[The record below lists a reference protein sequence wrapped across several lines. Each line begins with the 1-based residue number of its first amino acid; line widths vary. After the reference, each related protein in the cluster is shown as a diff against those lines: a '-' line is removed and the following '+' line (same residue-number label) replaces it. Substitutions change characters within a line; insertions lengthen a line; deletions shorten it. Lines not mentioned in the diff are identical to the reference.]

1 MHVLIRRPKPNGIF
15 FALWPRCTPK
25 GWAVGWM
32 HRHWIE
38 AWGWGS
44 DGYWVY
50 TNWVPQK
57 EYDADER
64 AERAGEAITFSEQ
77 LYGVNAKHLGDL
89 PANWDNANQRPRGTP
104 EAEARHNE
112 TWEQE
117 QERLHKNPPNYYA
130 TPPDKSKCRNN
141 DGRATVPC
149 WYPHCSCMEPKP

>member
-15 FALWPRCTPK
+15 FAIWPRCTSK

-32 HRHWIE
+32 HRHWNGG
-38 AWGWGS
+38 WGWGS
-44 DGYWVY
+44 EGYWVY

-57 EYDADER
+57 EYDAG
-64 AERAGEAITFSEQ
+64 ERAGEAITFSQQ

-89 PANWDNANQRPRGTP
+89 PENW
-104 EAEARHNE
+104 EE
-112 TWEQE
+112 EQA
-117 QERLHKNPPNYYA
+117 RLHKTPPNFYL

-149 WYPHCSCMEPKP
+149 WHPHCSCMGSKP